1 ETSLAL
7 KATAHFAD
15 GSTRDATSLAV
26 YDLTN
31 NLVTAS
37 HDGQIQRLQAGETT
51 VIVRYLDQQVPVRL
65 AFLTARPNFV
75 WKEPEASSSIDVHVF
90 ARLQAMR
97 MNPSP

>member
-15 GSTRDATSLAV
+15 GSTRDVTSLAV

-31 NLVTAS
+31 NLVTAG

-65 AFLTARPNFV
+65 AFLPARPDFIWQQPAVNGSV
-75 WKEPEASSSIDVHVF
+75 DVHVF
-90 ARLQAMR
+90 ARLQALR